1 MITVTTNGRVDNVEI
16 VGVSSSTWTI
26 TGTVQDCRF
35 SDSTGS
41 VTING
46 DVDTLVD
53 NLMIYGGAATV
64 LTVSGSEQTVQAK
77 VHVAAAVNAVDI
89 SGADNT
95 VDLAVENVR
104 HTGVTVSGN
113 RNRVTL
119 NEQLNQTA
127 DDTYDAVI
135 VSGDNNHVTGTA
147 QIEAVNTPQYGA
159 DVSGDNNYVC
169 VYCPDATTGETNDAG
184 ANNRFCLHTD
194 SDLSGLDAT
203 AIHDNVAA
211 EISAIAAKGAPTA
224 ADYLVIEDAA
234 AADAKK
240 SITIGTIPVT
250 EAQITDL
257 DHTDTA
263 AIHDNVAAEISAV
276 AAKAVPTAA
285 DYLLIEDAAAADAKK
300 SITIGD
306 IPVTEAQISDLDH
319 TDATAIHDNVA
330 AEISAIAAKAV
341 PTTAD
346 YLVIEDAAA
355 GNAKKSITIGDIDS
369 GLLGDVT
376 DWTTWSPSYSNLTV
390 GNGTVVARYTQIGKT
405 IIAHFEFTLGSTSAV
420 GSNPGI
426 SLPVSMS
433 ATYLN
438 TLNVVGWCQCNDD
451 DGSVFYGPVRIN
463 TSAEQFRP
471 VVGSAGGTYLGQTS
485 ITATV
490 PMTWT
495 TDDTLVFSATYEAA

>member
-1 MITVTTNGRVDNVEI
+1 MAITLTTNARVDNVAV
-16 VGVSSSTWTI
+16 VGAGSATWTI
-26 TGTVQDCRF
+26 TGTAHDCRF
-35 SDSTGS
+35 DDATGS

-77 VHVAAAVNAVDI
+77 IHVAAAVNAADI

-113 RNRVTL
+113 RNRITL

-159 DVSGDNNYVC
+159 NVSGDNNYVC
-169 VYCPDATTGETNDAG
+169 VYCPDATSGETNDAG

-257 DHTDTA
+257 DHTDAA
-263 AIHDNVAAEISAV
+263 AIHDNTAAEISAV
-276 AAKAVPTAA
+276 AAKAAPTAS
-285 DYLLIEDAAAADAKK
+285 DYLLIEDAAAA
-300 SITIGD
+300 
-306 IPVTEAQISDLDH
+306 
-319 TDATAIHDNVA
+319 
-330 AEISAIAAKAV
+330 
-341 PTTAD
+341 
-346 YLVIEDAAA
+346 
-355 GNAKKSITIGDIDS
+355 NAKKSITIGDIDS

-376 DWTTWSPSYSNLTV
+376 DWTTWSPSYSNLTI

-405 IIAHFEFTLGSTSAV
+405 VIARFEFTLGSTSAV
-420 GSNPGI
+420 GTNPDV
-426 SLPVSMS
+426 SLPVT
-433 ATYLN
+433 AAGFYTDARLN
-438 TLNVVGWCQCNDD
+438 WTDVLLQAAGTRYNGMVR
-451 DGSVFYGPVRIN
+451 FPTTTTARIN
-463 TSAEQFRP
+463 AMQVS
-471 VVGSAGGTYLGQTS
+471 GTNIVSQGV
-485 ITATV
+485 TATA
-490 PMTWT
+490 PATWT
-495 TDDTLVFSATYEAA
+495 TADIIAWQVTYEAA